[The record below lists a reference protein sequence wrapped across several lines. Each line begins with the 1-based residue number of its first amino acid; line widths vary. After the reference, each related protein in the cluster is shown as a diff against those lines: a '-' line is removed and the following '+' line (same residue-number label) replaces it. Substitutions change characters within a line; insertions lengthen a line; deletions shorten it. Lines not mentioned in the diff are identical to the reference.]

1 MNRQRIMCVILF
13 SVLPFFSCT
22 APQYFWPQKDIESHE
37 IHRPILEKR
46 ILIASRQSEFKNA
59 VVEKIEATFLSQAV
73 YIKVIGI
80 EDLKFEDATQ
90 YSATVLINTAMG
102 WKIDRKVDHFLDRHQ
117 GLNSIVV
124 LTTSDGGNISPDTEK
139 HQVDAISS
147 ASVIDQTELVTNKIV
162 SKINELI
169 KKRR

>member
-1 MNRQRIMCVILF
+1 MNRPLLLCFILF
-13 SVLPFFSCT
+13 LVLPAFSCT
-22 APQYFWPQKDIESHE
+22 APQYFWPQKDIAFHE
-37 IHRPILEKR
+37 INNPTSKKR

-59 VVEKIEATFLSQAV
+59 IVEKIEASFLGQAV

-117 GLNSIVV
+117 GLDSIIV
-124 LTTSDGGNISPDTEK
+124 LTTSDGGNISVDPEK
-139 HQVDAISS
+139 HPVDAISS
-147 ASVIDQTELVTNKIV
+147 ASVIDQAELVTKKII
-162 SKINELI
+162 SKINGLI
-169 KKRR
+169 KKRG